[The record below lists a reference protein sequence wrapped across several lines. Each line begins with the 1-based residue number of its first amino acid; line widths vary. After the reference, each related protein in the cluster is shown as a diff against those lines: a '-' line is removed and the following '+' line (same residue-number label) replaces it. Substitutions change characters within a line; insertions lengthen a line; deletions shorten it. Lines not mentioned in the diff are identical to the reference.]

1 MLNFNNYPKL
11 KIILLYIYKIT
22 IQNFFVFLISNM
34 ISKRVDWL
42 TDRIIK
48 NYKKKKKPYKIIF
61 NSQEYQT
68 IDLLSIYS
76 GLSKA
81 FNKKGIFTK
90 NLKFEL
96 IPFPENV
103 LNIKFKNRGNITEYE
118 TSLKKLKQSCTK
130 YKIKNLYY
138 AILDTVHKYH
148 YRIWKDEFN
157 GCFEFDKKLFKSIL
171 NFKKK
176 FSKIASKYDAVIF
189 PDSAYIHNQII
200 KQEFIKKGKKAIVL
214 SPSAGYFECKNFN
227 DSEASGLKSKNNLH
241 QYNLNKKKIEI
252 FIKNRFS
259 ANSNNDHYN
268 FAYKYQKNS
277 KIKKLNK
284 DLKILYLHSF
294 TDSNNQ
300 SWHQNQP
307 FVNHFEWTE
316 YTIKN
321 LAKIKF
327 RNWYFK
333 IHPVSKFSVNKN
345 SAFNN
350 QAYGNDQILNYFILK
365 YKIPKS
371 VFSKCPS
378 GIDILKNKIPIYTNS
393 SSIVL
398 ESLMFDY
405 KTFFSGSKYDRCFGK
420 KALSKNQW
428 KRYLFQKNTKS
439 YTKVSNN
446 TKKEAKYLLW
456 EISSRNLITK
466 ISPDGWI
473 YSWAG
478 KFGEIKL
485 AFNFLLKMMFSK
497 K

>member
-176 FSKIASKYDAVIF
+176 IF
-189 PDSAYIHNQII
+189 
-200 KQEFIKKGKKAIVL
+200 
-214 SPSAGYFECKNFN
+214 
-227 DSEASGLKSKNNLH
+227 
-241 QYNLNKKKIEI
+241 
-252 FIKNRFS
+252 
-259 ANSNNDHYN
+259 
-268 FAYKYQKNS
+268 
-277 KIKKLNK
+277 
-284 DLKILYLHSF
+284 
-294 TDSNNQ
+294 
-300 SWHQNQP
+300 
-307 FVNHFEWTE
+307 
-316 YTIKN
+316 
-321 LAKIKF
+321 
-327 RNWYFK
+327 
-333 IHPVSKFSVNKN
+333 
-345 SAFNN
+345 
-350 QAYGNDQILNYFILK
+350 
-365 YKIPKS
+365 
-371 VFSKCPS
+371 
-378 GIDILKNKIPIYTNS
+378 
-393 SSIVL
+393 
-398 ESLMFDY
+398 
-405 KTFFSGSKYDRCFGK
+405 
-420 KALSKNQW
+420 
-428 KRYLFQKNTKS
+428 
-439 YTKVSNN
+439 
-446 TKKEAKYLLW
+446 
-456 EISSRNLITK
+456 
-466 ISPDGWI
+466 
-473 YSWAG
+473 
-478 KFGEIKL
+478 
-485 AFNFLLKMMFSK
+485 
-497 K
+497 